1 MKPFLMAVALLV
13 IAAQAHGQT
22 APLAKYSSREEYRA
36 CFKEEDALKAQKAVF
51 SEQTKAHGANL
62 KRVQDELQAHVATQ
76 PKPGQADDAAVDAF
90 NDKIDAL
97 NARVDASNQ
106 EAERLN
112 QETRSLNAKVAALNR
127 RCAGMVVS
135 HADHVTV
142 LKERAAFGKQK

>member
-13 IAAQAHGQT
+13 IAAQAHGQS

-36 CFKEEDALKAQKAVF
+36 CFKEEDAFKAQRAAF

-62 KRVQDELQAHVATQ
+62 KRVQEELQAHVATQ
-76 PKPGQADDAAVDAF
+76 PQPGQAEDAAVDAF
-90 NDKIDAL
+90 N
-97 NARVDASNQ
+97 
-106 EAERLN
+106 
-112 QETRSLNAKVAALNR
+112 AKVAALNQ

-135 HADHVTV
+135 HVDHVAV